1 MRLLFSKCTVDEKIA
16 LSGYDDIR
24 QRLDYPKKNKQT
36 SLALMCDLIAPQ
48 LLCARDA
55 NHLIFQ
61 NN

>member
-24 QRLDYPKKNKQT
+24 PRLDYPKKLT
-36 SLALMCDLIAPQ
+36 SFALMCDLIAPQ
-48 LLCARDA
+48 RLRARDA
-55 NHLIFQ
+55 NHLSFQ